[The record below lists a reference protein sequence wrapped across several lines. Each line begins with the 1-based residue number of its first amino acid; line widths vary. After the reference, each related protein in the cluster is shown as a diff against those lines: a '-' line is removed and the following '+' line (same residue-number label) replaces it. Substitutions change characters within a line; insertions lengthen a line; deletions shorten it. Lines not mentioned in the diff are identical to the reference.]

1 MLKGPCCVSLLSEGK
16 KLILRKEDTF
26 ASVYVVV
33 VVGALCVREG
43 EGGLYLLIRI
53 SLGLMTGSP

>member
-1 MLKGPCCVSLLSEGK
+1 MNLLSEGK

-33 VVGALCVREG
+33 VVGALVCVRVKVG
-43 EGGLYLLIRI
+43 CIF
-53 SLGLMTGSP
+53 